1 MMMLLKA
8 NCSIAELNRP
18 NGYFGYS
25 YNYIANGRE
34 REKYNNDYF
43 NQLIGDSVKTIKHG
57 NLAYVFTLEQINEI
71 TLRMTRYKITY
82 ENSDGIY
89 IVKGVKLYGKY

>member
-1 MMMLLKA
+1 MIKA
-8 NCSIAELNRP
+8 ICSIAEICRP
-18 NGYFGYS
+18 NGYYSYS
-25 YNYIANGRE
+25 YNFIAYGRE
-34 REKYNNDYF
+34 KEKNNNDYF
-43 NQLIGDSVKTIKHG
+43 NQLVGDSVKTIKHG